1 MSLHSVGVDVVL
13 VVVAVAALGWG
24 AARFVAGAS
33 RLAGRAGLSGLVI
46 GLTVVAF
53 GTSAP
58 EFAVT
63 IDAALVGKAD
73 VAVANVVGSNVF
85 NLGIVLGAVAL
96 VRTLPTRGDLVRR
109 DGLVLVATTLLLV
122 WVVRDL
128 RVGRVEGVVLF
139 GSLAAYLLVVVFT
152 DRVRTAVPPS
162 DDEEVDPEADDGET
176 ALAGAAPPVAAAP
189 STEASDEAS
198 AETAAAA
205 TPDTTWLR
213 DLFWTVV
220 GVASVVVGAHL
231 LVESAAAL
239 ARVAGLSEWLIGV
252 TVVAAGTSAP
262 EFATSVAA
270 ARRGAAGL
278 SAGNLVGS
286 SIFNTLG
293 VLGLAASIQPL
304 SVAAAAVESSVW
316 LLVLVAVAT
325 VLLWSGRELTRAEG
339 AVLVALGLVNWAVDV
354 VG

>member
-1 MSLHSVGVDVVL
+1 MSLLSVGVDVVL

-63 IDAALVGKAD
+63 VDAALGGRAD

-96 VRTLPTRGDLVRR
+96 VRTLPTHGDLVRR
-109 DGLVLVATTLLLV
+109 DGVVLVATTLVLV

-139 GSLAAYLLVVVFT
+139 GSLVAYLLVVVST
-152 DRVRTAVPPS
+152 DRERPVVSAV
-162 DDEEVDPEADDGET
+162 DDAATVPEAAVAPATVDP
-176 ALAGAAPPVAAAP
+176 
-189 STEASDEAS
+189 STDVSDEAS
-198 AETAAAA
+198 GETAAGAP
-205 TPDTTWLR
+205 PDTTWLR

-220 GVASVVVGAHL
+220 GLASVVAGAHL